1 MTTIIPVVEGVGDA
15 TALPGLLGRILLE
28 RYNRPDIMVA
38 QGRTNVVTANGRQKL
53 ESKLENFLQHA
64 QNKPECDAILIL
76 LDTDGDCP
84 VALAQRLLQ
93 RCEHMGLMR
102 PLEIVCAHWSYESWF
117 LASLD
122 TIKGQRG
129 ISDTAALTQDAEDIP
144 NPKHWL
150 TNQMPHGQA
159 YKETLHQASLSSFID
174 IEMAYHNSRSF
185 RRLCHA
191 LELLLDSTSSPTT

>member
-1 MTTIIPVVEGVGDA
+1 MTTIIPVVEGAGDVSA
-15 TALPGLLGRILLE
+15 FPSLLGRILWE
-28 RYNRPDIMVA
+28 RYERTDVIVA
-38 QGRTNVVTANGRQKL
+38 QGNMVVRANGRQNLENKL
-53 ESKLENFLQHA
+53 EKFLGHA
-64 QNKPECDAILIL
+64 LNKPNCDAILVL
-76 LDTDGDCP
+76 LDTDGECP
-84 VALAQRLLQ
+84 VELAQRLLQ
-93 RCEHMGLMR
+93 RCEQMGLMR

-117 LASLD
+117 LASMD

-129 ISDTAALTQDAEDIP
+129 IPDTAALSQEAEGIP
-144 NPKHWL
+144 NPKQWL

-174 IEMAYHNSRSF
+174 IEMAYRNSRSF

>member
-1 MTTIIPVVEGVGDA
+1 MTTIVPVVEGPGDVA
-15 TALPGLLGRILLE
+15 ALPELLGRILLE
-28 RYNRPDIMVA
+28 RFNRTDVIVA
-38 QGRTNVVTANGRQKL
+38 QGKSGVVTANGRQKL

-64 QNKPECDAILIL
+64 QYKPECDAILVL

-84 VALAQRLLQ
+84 VALAQGLLQ

-129 ISDTAALTQDAEDIP
+129 ISDTAALSLGRRRYPKSQAMAHQP
-144 NPKHWL
+144 NARWTGL
-150 TNQMPHGQA
+150 QGDS
-159 YKETLHQASLSSFID
+159 ASSL
-174 IEMAYHNSRSF
+174 IEQFHRY
-185 RRLCHA
+185 
-191 LELLLDSTSSPTT
+191 